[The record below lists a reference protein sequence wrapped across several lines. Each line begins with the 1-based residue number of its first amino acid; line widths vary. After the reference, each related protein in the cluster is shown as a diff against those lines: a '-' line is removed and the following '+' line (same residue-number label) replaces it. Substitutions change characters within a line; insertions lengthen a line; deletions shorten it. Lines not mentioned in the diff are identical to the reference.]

1 MSSREG
7 GSVGGKRRIT
17 SERAREWVRN
27 NGYDSSS
34 AEGLKFF
41 QAMEQAAEASDFE
54 AECWVPGAKAE
65 AGRQELLRAA
75 NAERIRVP
83 TRAGPRRTPVR
94 GSVPVQ
100 GVEQVWH
107 QRSLFLDMSV
117 GRYRYW
123 LSRLVRNHTRE
134 DGVIAAHTRVLS
146 MVDVFPDDTRV
157 GDALTELGLAWD
169 ELMQDAA

>member
-1 MSSREG
+1 MGR
-7 GSVGGKRRIT
+7 KRRII
-17 SERAREWVRN
+17 SERAREWVLD

-41 QAMEQAAEASDFE
+41 HAMERMAEAGDFE
-54 AECWVPGAKAE
+54 AQCWVPGAKAH
-65 AGRQELLRAA
+65 AGRLELLHAA
-75 NAERIRVP
+75 NAKRIRVP

-94 GSVPVQ
+94 GSVPVH
-100 GVEQVWH
+100 GVDQVVH

-123 LSRLVRNHTRE
+123 LSRLLRNHTRE

-146 MVDVFPDDTRV
+146 MVDVFPDDTKV
-157 GDALTELGLAWD
+157 GDELIELGLAWD